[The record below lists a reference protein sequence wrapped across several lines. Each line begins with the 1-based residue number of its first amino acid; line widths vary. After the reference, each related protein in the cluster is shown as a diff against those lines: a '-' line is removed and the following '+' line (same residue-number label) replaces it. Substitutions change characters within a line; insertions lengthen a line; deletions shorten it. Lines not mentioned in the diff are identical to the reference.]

1 MLLRVISKPVTQPV
15 SVDQLKEYIHLD
27 CDSQD
32 ELLKQLIITATQF
45 CQQYQHR
52 AYMKQTLELSC
63 TAEKIIE
70 LPRSE
75 YLGDIKSVL
84 LDGQSVSSYT
94 VISDLNSKIEFS
106 FEIHG
111 QLKVQYET
119 GLEKPDDVDDD
130 VKLAIMMLAC
140 HWFENRSAVAAN
152 DTPHEMPIGVKS
164 LLEPGQ
170 VVTL

>member
-1 MLLRVISKPVTQPV
+1 MLLRVITKPVTQPV

-27 CDSQD
+27 CDGQD

-52 AYMKQTLELSC
+52 AYMKQTLELTC
-63 TAEKIIE
+63 TAEKIVE

-75 YLGDIKSVL
+75 YLGDIKSVM
-84 LDGQSVSSYT
+84 LDGQSIGNYMI
-94 VISDLNSKIEFS
+94 ISDLNSKIEFS
-106 FEIHG
+106 SDIHG
-111 QLKVQYET
+111 QLKIQYET
-119 GLEKPDDVDDD
+119 GLDDPADVDDD

-140 HWFENRSAVAAN
+140 HWYENRSAVITE
-152 DTPHEMPIGVKS
+152 DTPREMPLGVKS